1 MHREI
6 KTLSELS
13 LDGKGTYGIA
23 APAVPYSND
32 LYTYLRIT
40 DINDNGNLNKDSLKS
55 VDDKKAM
62 ILYLLELEQAQEEII
77 FMMNWMEHW
86 YMQDF

>member
-23 APAVPYSND
+23 ASAVPYSND
-32 LYTYLRIT
+32 LYTYSLFLRI
-40 DINDNGNLNKDSLKS
+40 
-55 VDDKKAM
+55 
-62 ILYLLELEQAQEEII
+62 LLLFKISI
-77 FMMNWMEHW
+77 
-86 YMQDF
+86 